1 MLTERE
7 RKLVDWLKK
16 RKVATMKHMRH
27 QFQLSHMTVVRALK
41 KYGYF
46 TSYNHNAAYY
56 SLHDVPQFDPWG
68 LWAYR
73 DIRFSKFGT
82 LTNTV
87 VALVE
92 RAPAGMTTTE
102 LQERLQTQV
111 ANLLCRLVQQGRLT
125 QKTLTRRQVVYLAA
139 DLEQAD
145 RQYQKRQEIP
155 TLAAEPPDRL
165 PPNLAADQV
174 IHILRQMVLAP
185 DAPPQGL
192 ARQLARREV
201 AVTAGQVRQVIEHYG
216 LEKKRRRWG

>member
-7 RKLVDWLKK
+7 QKLVDWLKK

-56 SLHDVPQFDPWG
+56 SLHDVPQFDAWG

-82 LTNTV
+82 LTKTV
-87 VALVE
+87 VALVQN
-92 RAPAGMTTTE
+92 APAGMTTAE
-102 LQERLQTQV
+102 LQERLRTQV

-125 QKTLTRRQVVYLAA
+125 QKTLSRRQVVYLAA
-139 DLEQAD
+139 DLQQAD
-145 RQYQKRQEIP
+145 RQYQQRQKIAKHEKRIWP
-155 TLAAEPPDRL
+155 SRTLRPSV
-165 PPNLAADQV
+165 QT
-174 IHILRQMVLAP
+174 IS
-185 DAPPQGL
+185 
-192 ARQLARREV
+192 
-201 AVTAGQVRQVIEHYG
+201 
-216 LEKKRRRWG
+216 KRA

>member
-1 MLTERE
+1 MFTERE

-46 TSYNHNAAYY
+46 TSYNYNAAYY
-56 SLHDVPQFDPWG
+56 SLHDVPQFDSWG

-82 LTNTV
+82 LTQTV
-87 VALVE
+87 VALVQN
-92 RAPAGMTTTE
+92 APAGMTTAE

-125 QKTLTRRQVVYLAA
+125 QKPLTRRQVVYLAA
-139 DLEQAD
+139 NREQAD
-145 RQYQKRQEIP
+145 RQYQQRQKIP
-155 TLAAEPPDRL
+155 APAAEPGGPL
-165 PPNLAADQV
+165 PPNLATDQV
-174 IHILRQMVLAP
+174 IQILRQMVLAP
-185 DAPPQGL
+185 ESQPEGI
-192 ARQLARREV
+192 ARQLTRRDV
-201 AVTAGQVRQVIEHYG
+201 AVTAGQVRQVIEHYA
-216 LEKKRRRWG
+216 LEKKRHRSP

>member
-1 MLTERE
+1 MGVFLPKLT
-7 RKLVDWLKK
+7 K
-16 RKVATMKHMRH
+16 
-27 QFQLSHMTVVRALK
+27 
-41 KYGYF
+41 
-46 TSYNHNAAYY
+46 
-56 SLHDVPQFDPWG
+56 
-68 LWAYR
+68 
-73 DIRFSKFGT
+73 
-82 LTNTV
+82 TV

-92 RAPAGMTTTE
+92 KAPAGMTTAE
-102 LQERLQTQV
+102 LQERLQTQG

-145 RQYQKRQEIP
+145 RQYQERQKIP
-155 TLAAEPPDRL
+155 APAAYPPGPL

-185 DAPPQGL
+185 DAQPQGL
-192 ARQLARREV
+192 ARQLARRDV